1 MNKIFPDKEQTM
13 PKAILSLVLVL
24 ASFCLCQPSFALPQ
38 QHEAWYK
45 HSEAYRTMYERYDTE
60 LQRAS
65 DALQENEYKAMDK
78 ENEAAIAKSI
88 KQAESSGEEPAM
100 ACAKAMAERVVA
112 MEVLIS
118 EADNARTAGKPK
130 PLEGIYRLTGRN
142 GFDGYLSISRDG
154 NGGFCLE
161 TAVWQKDKPQT
172 FGWSQAQAAAIS
184 NDFSTTSVLEPK
196 TCDQHSAKNVQMHV
210 AIKNG
215 QAVVTTTEAFR
226 KGGYVWFSKNQ
237 EETEIKNILL
247 DGSYSRM
254 K

>member
-1 MNKIFPDKEQTM
+1 M
-13 PKAILSLVLVL
+13 PKVILSLVLAL
-24 ASFCLCQPSFALPQ
+24 ASFWICQSSFALPA

-45 HSEAYRTMYERYDTE
+45 HNEAYRTMYERYDTE

-65 DALQENEYKAMDK
+65 DALLEKEYKAMDK
-78 ENEAAIAKSI
+78 ENEAAIAQSI
-88 KQAESSGEEPAM
+88 KQAESSGEEPAL
-100 ACAKAMAERVVA
+100 ACARAMAERVVA

-118 EADNARTAGKPK
+118 EADNVRTAGKPN
-130 PLEGIYRLTGRN
+130 PLEGLYRLSGRD

-154 NGGFCLE
+154 NGGYCLE

-172 FGWSQAQAAAIS
+172 FGWSQSRAAAIS
-184 NDFSTTSVLEPK
+184 DSFTTTAVFEPK
-196 TCDQHSAKNVQMHV
+196 SCEEISAKDVQMHV
-210 AIKNG
+210 AIRDGK
-215 QAVVTTTEAFR
+215 AAVTTTEAFK

-254 K
+254 QSRHAGK

>member
-1 MNKIFPDKEQTM
+1 M
-13 PKAILSLVLVL
+13 PKVIFSLVLAL
-24 ASFCLCQPSFALPQ
+24 ASFWICQSSFALPE

-60 LQRAS
+60 LQRAN
-65 DALQENEYKAMDK
+65 DALQENTYKAMDK

-88 KQAESSGEEPAM
+88 QQAKSSGEDAAL

-118 EADNARTAGKPK
+118 ETDTDRTAGKPN
-130 PLEGIYRLTGRN
+130 PLEGLYRLTGRD

-154 NGGFCLE
+154 NGGYCLE

-172 FGWSQAQAAAIS
+172 FGWSQSRAAAIS
-184 NDFSTTSVLEPK
+184 GNFTTASVFEPRSCEEISSK
-196 TCDQHSAKNVQMHV
+196 DVQMHI
-210 AIKNG
+210 AIKDG
-215 QAVVTTTEAFR
+215 QAAVTTTEAFK

-237 EETEIKNILL
+237 EETEIKNMLL
-247 DGSYSRM
+247 DGNYSRVQ
-254 K
+254 KSHAGK

>member
-1 MNKIFPDKEQTM
+1 M
-13 PKAILSLVLVL
+13 PKAIFSLVFVI
-24 ASFCLCQPSFALPQ
+24 ASYCLCQPSFALPQ

-60 LQRAS
+60 LQRAN
-65 DALQENEYKAMDK
+65 DALQENAYKVMDK
-78 ENEAAIAKSI
+78 ENEAAIARSI
-88 KQAESSGEEPAM
+88 KQAESSGEEPSL

-118 EADNARTAGKPK
+118 EADNGRTAGKPN
-130 PLEGIYRLTGRN
+130 PLEGLYRLAGRN
-142 GFDGYLSISRDG
+142 GYDGYLSISRDG

-172 FGWSQAQAAAIS
+172 FGWSQSRATAIS
-184 NDFSTTSVLEPK
+184 NNFSTTSVLEPK
-196 TCDQHSAKNVQMHV
+196 SCEEISSKDVQMHV
-210 AIKNG
+210 AITNG
-215 QAVVTTTEAFR
+215 QAAVTTTEAFR

-247 DGSYSRM
+247 DGSYSRIQSSQ
-254 K
+254 KGK